1 MANIKTNPNQKTI
14 KVSKEVCNK
23 DNLYAVINLQ
33 ALQSAAIDLKAGA
46 FKLWIY
52 FSKNQNFY
60 EFALSNKDVNENFG
74 IKKDQYD
81 SAVKELISKGYLVET
96 SGNHYTFYEVP
107 QKWEKTTTEEEINF
121 SQQEKPTTK
130 SGKKPQPEVGKTNN
144 EKWEKTTRN
153 ITNNTF
159 NTTTDITE
167 CRNSGKPQFLGMG
180 ANAPTP
186 NEFNF
191 WYNN

>member
-14 KVSKEVCNK
+14 KVSKKVCNEK
-23 DNLYAVINLQ
+23 NIYAVINLS
-33 ALQSAAIDLKAGA
+33 AMESAAIDLKAGA

-52 FSKNQNFY
+52 FSKNQNGY
-60 EFALSNKDVNENFG
+60 QFALSNKDVNDTFG

-81 SAVKELISKGYLVET
+81 GAVKELIEKGYLVET

-107 QKWEKTTTEEEINF
+107 QKQEKTTTENEENF
-121 SQQEKPTTK
+121 SQQEKTTTK
-130 SGKKPQPEVGKTNN
+130 SGKKPQPEVGKNHN

-159 NTTTDITE
+159 NNTDNTGG
-167 CRNSGKPQFLGMG
+167 RNSGKPLFLGMG
-180 ANAPTP
+180 AGAPTP
-186 NEFNF
+186 TDFDF

>member
-33 ALQSAAIDLKAGA
+33 ALQSAASDLKAGA

-60 EFALSNKDVNENFG
+60 EFALSNKDVADNFG

-81 SAVKELISKGYLVET
+81 GAVKELISKGYLVET

-107 QKWEKTTTEEEINF
+107 QKQEKTTTENENF

-153 ITNNTF
+153 ITDNTLY
-159 NTTTDITE
+159 NTTDITE